1 MLVRELLKG
10 ISVKRISDDNLYDIN
25 VENISFNTK
34 DIKPNSAFV
43 LVKGINFDP
52 YEKVDEIFNSKN
64 VRLFITEKPLPEKP
78 YVLVENTRKTFG
90 IICRN
95 FFNIDFIKMKFIG
108 ITGTNGKTTTNYL
121 IDSILKV
128 SGHKTIRIGTTEYM
142 IVDEKIEANNTT
154 PGIYDIFE
162 MIAKGVK
169 KGATAVCMEV
179 SSHALDQDRV
189 YGLNFDVAIF
199 TNLTGDHL
207 DYHKTMEHYYQSK
220 KKLFTKEYSKNAAI
234 NIDYDYGKRL
244 YNEVEIAKYSFSKG
258 KGDVG
263 VIDVLYSL
271 DGINFKVNIGDE
283 IISLN
288 SHLVGRHNLEN
299 ILGAITACHIL
310 GISKEEIIRG
320 VEQFKNVPGRLEKFE
335 KNGAYFFVDYAH
347 TDDALK
353 NVLEALK
360 GFKKGRLITVF
371 GCGGDRDRTKR
382 PRMAKVAEVYS
393 DIVIVTSDNPR
404 TEDPNAIIDEILTGF
419 EDRSKVLVEP
429 DRRIAIKKA
438 CDEAKAGDIVLIAG
452 KGHEDYQ
459 IIGKTKYHFDDR
471 EEVAK
476 NLGVTFEKI

>member
-234 NIDYDYGKRL
+234 NIDYDYG
-244 YNEVEIAKYSFSKG
+244 
-258 KGDVG
+258 
-263 VIDVLYSL
+263 
-271 DGINFKVNIGDE
+271 
-283 IISLN
+283 
-288 SHLVGRHNLEN
+288 
-299 ILGAITACHIL
+299 
-310 GISKEEIIRG
+310 
-320 VEQFKNVPGRLEKFE
+320 
-335 KNGAYFFVDYAH
+335 
-347 TDDALK
+347 
-353 NVLEALK
+353 
-360 GFKKGRLITVF
+360 
-371 GCGGDRDRTKR
+371 
-382 PRMAKVAEVYS
+382 
-393 DIVIVTSDNPR
+393 
-404 TEDPNAIIDEILTGF
+404 
-419 EDRSKVLVEP
+419 
-429 DRRIAIKKA
+429 
-438 CDEAKAGDIVLIAG
+438 
-452 KGHEDYQ
+452 
-459 IIGKTKYHFDDR
+459 
-471 EEVAK
+471 
-476 NLGVTFEKI
+476 